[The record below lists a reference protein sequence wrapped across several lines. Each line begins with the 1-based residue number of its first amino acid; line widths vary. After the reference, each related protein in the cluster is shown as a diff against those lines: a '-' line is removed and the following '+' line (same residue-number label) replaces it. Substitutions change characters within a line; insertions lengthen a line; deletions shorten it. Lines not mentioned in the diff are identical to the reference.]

1 MRIATFDVG
10 GTFIKYCLVDDGQI
24 SERGKVPTPA
34 GKDDHEAF
42 LQALKGVVE
51 QLAPVDGAAFSL
63 PGAIDVDAR
72 YLKTGGAL
80 LHNYDVDASAWED
93 VLGVPVE
100 IENDA
105 RCGAIAEYEVGNL
118 QGVDVGLVLTFGT
131 GIGGGI
137 VVGGEVYKGHNL
149 YAGEASMIYLETP
162 GSASMADGSFAGA
175 CSTISLNAQVAAAK
189 GVEALTG
196 EQVFEM
202 IEAGDAQACAA
213 FEAFCATCA
222 REIHNIQCLIDPERI
237 CLGGGV
243 SQNPFFV
250 KSVKEAVEK
259 FNGALPFPFP
269 NPEIVP
275 CKYFNDANLIGAYQ
289 HFLRMRRKRAAA

>member
-1 MRIATFDVG
+1 MRVATFDVG
-10 GTFIKYCLVDDGQI
+10 GTFIKYCLVTDGAI
-24 SERGKVPTPA
+24 SDQGKVPTPA
-34 GKDDHEAF
+34 GKDDHGAF
-42 LQALKGVVE
+42 LQALKEVVE
-51 QLAPVDGAAFSL
+51 ELAPVDGAAFSL

-72 YLKTGGAL
+72 YLRTGGAL
-80 LHNYDVDASAWED
+80 LHNYGVDAGAWED

-118 QGVDVGLVLTFGT
+118 RGVDVGMVLTFGT

-149 YAGEASMIYLETP
+149 YAGEASMIYVDDPVP
-162 GSASMADGSFAGA
+162 GSMAGGSFAGA
-175 CSTISLNAQVAAAK
+175 CSTIALNYRVARAK
-189 GVEALTG
+189 GAESLTG

-202 IEAGDAQACAA
+202 IQAGDADACAA
-213 FEAFCATCA
+213 FDAFCATCA

-250 KSVKEAVEK
+250 QSVKEAVER
-259 FNGALPFPFP
+259 FNAALPYPFP

-275 CKYFNDANLIGAYQ
+275 CKFFNDANLIGAYQ
-289 HFLRMRRKRAAA
+289 HFLHMRKKRAAA